1 MTFTIDKV
9 NPSVPPAEVALWKAI
24 PILSDLMNDANFL
37 ASHVLPLLEEAT
49 LAVPRDVP
57 ALLERLYDRTAPA

>member
-9 NPSVPPAEVALWKAI
+9 NPGVLPAEVALWKAI

-37 ASHVLPLLEEAT
+37 PLLEEAT
-49 LAVPRDVP
+49 LAVSRDVP

>member
-9 NPSVPPAEVALWKAI
+9 NPGVLPAEVALWKAI

-37 ASHVLPLLEEAT
+37 PLLEEAM

>member
-1 MTFTIDKV
+1 V
-9 NPSVPPAEVALWKAI
+9 
-24 PILSDLMNDANFL
+24 NDANIL
-37 ASHVLPLLEEAT
+37 ASHVLPLLEEAM